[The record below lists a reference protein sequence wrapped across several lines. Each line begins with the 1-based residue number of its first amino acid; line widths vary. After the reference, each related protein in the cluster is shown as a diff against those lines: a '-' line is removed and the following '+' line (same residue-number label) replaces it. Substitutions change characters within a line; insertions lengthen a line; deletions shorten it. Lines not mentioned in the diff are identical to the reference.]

1 VTPRRNRLTALVRG
15 SVGGDGRWAVGAERP
30 IWSGLLARFP
40 SVSAS
45 REGAV
50 ASSVAPRPPELPSW
64 RSVAAGPAV
73 AAVTLAAALLATQAA
88 GVPLRDPD
96 HVAGRRL
103 LGVALLVVL
112 LVVLDVVVR
121 AGRRS
126 RTLTPSRVAMQS
138 VRQERWSRYRG
149 LAVGSALVSF
159 YISYLAYRNLK
170 SVVPLLR
177 PGDLFDR
184 QLADFD
190 RGLFGGN
197 DPAALLH
204 TLLGT
209 GVQTQVLSIVYV
221 LFVVLLPLSL
231 ALALVFSPDLPGGLV
246 YATALSIN
254 WPLGAASYLL
264 IPALGPAYAA
274 PGGFS
279 DLPAS
284 EASHLQGMLLDDR
297 LEFLHDPTAAGTAQS
312 IAAFASV
319 HVSMVFT
326 AVVAAYLLGLGR
338 RVRVG
343 LWVLLFATAAATI
356 YLGWHYV
363 IDDIAGV
370 VIALAALAVAYALT
384 GFEPR
389 TLRRRAV
396 GRLAD

>member
-1 VTPRRNRLTALVRG
+1 VAASVTQ
-15 SVGGDGRWAVGAERP
+15 
-30 IWSGLLARFP
+30 
-40 SVSAS
+40 SA
-45 REGAV
+45 
-50 ASSVAPRPPELPSW
+50 PELPPW

-73 AAVTLAAALLATQAA
+73 ATVTLLAALWATQAA
-88 GVPLRDPD
+88 DVPLRDPD
-96 HVAGRRL
+96 HVA
-103 LGVALLVVL
+103 VKYLVLVGFSVMVMVL
-112 LVVLDVVVR
+112 LDVVVR

-126 RTLTPSRVAMQS
+126 GTRTPSRVTMRS
-138 VRQERWSRYRG
+138 VRRERWSWYRG

-159 YISYLAYRNLK
+159 YVSYLAYRNLK

-190 RGLFGGN
+190 RGLFGGT

-209 GVQTQVLSIVYV
+209 GFQTQILSGIYV
-221 LFVVLLPLSL
+221 IFIVLLPLSL
-231 ALALVFSPDLPGGLV
+231 ALALVFSRDLPGGLA

-264 IPALGPAYAA
+264 IPALGPVYAA
-274 PGGFS
+274 PNGFA

-297 LEFLHDPTAAGTAQS
+297 LEFLRDPTAAGTAQA

-319 HVSMVFT
+319 HISMIFT
-326 AVVAAYLLGLGR
+326 AVVAAHLLRLGR

-343 LWVLLFATAAATI
+343 LWVLLAATTTATV

-363 IDDIAGV
+363 VDDLAGV
-370 VIALAALAVAYALT
+370 VLALAALTVARALT
-384 GFEPR
+384 GFELRTERRLPTPR
-389 TLRRRAV
+389 ARPWDAVLAAV
-396 GRLAD
+396 GWPAPAQSPVPASSQRPSSDTGERA